1 MLSFYSR
8 AMVRAFRRTFI
19 LLAAALIFSGC
30 VTDNRS
36 RNVAGEYYNIG
47 NAYADLGQYDKAAA
61 AFENALRLDASL
73 VKADFNLALAYGKMK
88 RYDDAA
94 VILKRLLLRDPQN
107 TLLLSTLAWDYHLA
121 GKDGAAL
128 EQYDDVLALSPADS
142 DALYNSGI
150 VLWKLDRKDEALAR
164 LQKLLVNS
172 PEDTDAL
179 FAAASILLATDDAAG
194 SAEMV
199 SRYLQ
204 KKPDDVQGW
213 YLSAAGA
220 ERLQKYARE
229 LEAFDRIIA
238 LDAKQGDAWFGETR
252 LLLTVV
258 EDPQRGMDTLSKALD
273 AGFKDPVAIKALLD
287 SPALLDRDK
296 VEATLKDRKLLP
308 DAASAAPPA
317 GTPAAPPAGKPVPPT
332 AGAPPAGT
340 PPAVPPAATK

>member
-1 MLSFYSR
+1 MDLSMLSFYSR
-8 AMVRAFRRTFI
+8 VMTRAIRRTF
-19 LLAAALIFSGC
+19 LLLTAALVFSGC

-36 RNVAGEYYNIG
+36 RNVAGDYYNIG
-47 NAYADLGQYDKAAA
+47 NAYADLGQYDKAAS

-121 GKDGAAL
+121 GKDGDAL
-128 EQYDDVLALSPADS
+128 EQYDAVLALSPADS
-142 DALYNSGI
+142 DALYDSGI
-150 VLWKLDRKDEALAR
+150 VLWKLDRKDEALPR
-164 LQKLLVNS
+164 LKKLLANS

-194 SAEMV
+194 SGEMI

-220 ERLQKYARE
+220 ERQQKYSRE

-238 LDAKQGDAWFGETR
+238 LDAKQADAWFGETR
-252 LLLTVV
+252 LLLTVI
-258 EDPQRGMDTLSKALD
+258 EDPQRGLEALSKALD

-287 SPALLDRDK
+287 SPALLEHEK
-296 VEATLKDRKLLP
+296 VEAALKDRKLLP
-308 DAASAAPPA
+308 EAAPAPA
-317 GTPAAPPAGKPVPPT
+317 GTEAAPQSGTTSAPPAGKP
-332 AGAPPAGT
+332 AAPPAAPT
-340 PPAVPPAATK
+340 TTR

>member
-1 MLSFYSR
+1 MDLSMLSFYSR

-332 AGAPPAGT
+332 AGAPPA
-340 PPAVPPAATK
+340 VPPAATK